1 MRHYQ
6 VYTAEIMYDVM
17 HTDVRL
23 CNSGEITYGRD
34 WQLVILFLV
43 LGLVAWES
51 NLIDVSACNTLQQS
65 NITKASH
72 TAGAAAANGEMSKDA
87 LHIGP

>member
-1 MRHYQ
+1 MYRDH
-6 VYTAEIMYDVM
+6 VYDVM
-17 HTDVRL
+17 HTNVCL
-23 CNSGEITYGRD
+23 CNSGEITCGRD
-34 WQLVILFLV
+34 WQLVTCILFLV

-51 NLIDVSACNTLQQS
+51 NFLDVSVCNNLQQS
-65 NITKASH
+65 NITMASQ